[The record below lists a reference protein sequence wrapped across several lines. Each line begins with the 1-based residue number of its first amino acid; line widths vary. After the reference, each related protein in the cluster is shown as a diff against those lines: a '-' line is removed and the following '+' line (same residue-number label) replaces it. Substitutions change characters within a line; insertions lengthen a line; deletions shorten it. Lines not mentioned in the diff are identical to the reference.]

1 MFAFSISD
9 CFTNAFD
16 AASSIT
22 FATSDGFSK
31 MTTWHVDRV
40 VVTAPIFFA
49 DAASIPGGS
58 IQSFAD
64 TIAHV
69 GLASPTASGLKW
81 RKQRSFRAK
90 TTLRGGL

>member
-1 MFAFSISD
+1 MFVFSISD
-9 CFTNAFD
+9 CFANAFD

-22 FATSDGFSK
+22 FATSDGFFK
-31 MTTWHVDRV
+31 MTMWHINRV

-58 IQSFAD
+58 IRSFAD

-69 GLASPTASGLKW
+69 GLVFQALHG
-81 RKQRSFRAK
+81 
-90 TTLRGGL
+90 